1 MGSVDELAMRARAEA
16 YCEHVRGLKL
26 RMESAQAAYE
36 EARGAIDG
44 IKGIAYDRIGGTFT
58 AHGDDAVAAAVQ
70 RLDGCGEKMAES
82 IAEWAR
88 EAEAFDALCAQLPPQ
103 SAYVLEMRYR
113 NGAGW
118 GEIADRMRYS
128 PAYVRGSLRNRA
140 LAELYPIMP
149 LCWK

>member
-1 MGSVDELAMRARAEA
+1 MRERAEA

-36 EARGAIDG
+36 EARGAVDG
-44 IKGIAYDRIGGTFT
+44 IKGIRYDKIGGDSVVV
-58 AHGDDAVAAAVQ
+58 HGDDAVAATVE
-70 RLDGCGEKMAES
+70 RLTKSGEQMAEA

-88 EAEAFDALCAQLPPQ
+88 EVEAFDALCAQLPSQ

-118 GEIADRMRYS
+118 GEIADRLRYA
-128 PAYVRGSLRNRA
+128 PAYVRGSLKSRA
-140 LAELYPIMP
+140 LMELYPTIP
-149 LCWK
+149 LSWK